1 MGHIALATRAGRTGA
16 AFKVNEEHCPAARAM
31 ARTEMK
37 FLISQCRRRVAAPLR
52 PLGGPNAGKLKSQH
66 QVQGGEETMADFDD
80 GLDDYQDF
88 EDEEE
93 GGEGDQGGG
102 GDRDQFANVCFP
114 PLED

>member
-1 MGHIALATRAGRTGA
+1 
-16 AFKVNEEHCPAARAM
+16 
-31 ARTEMK
+31 
-37 FLISQCRRRVAAPLR
+37 
-52 PLGGPNAGKLKSQH
+52 
-66 QVQGGEETMADFDD
+66 MADFDD

>member
-31 ARTEMK
+31 ARMEMN
-37 FLISQCRRRVAAPLR
+37 FLIAMSQARRRSAPS
-52 PLGGPNAGKLKSQH
+52 PWGPKRGKLKSQH
-66 QVQGGEETMADFDD
+66 QVRGGEETMADFDD